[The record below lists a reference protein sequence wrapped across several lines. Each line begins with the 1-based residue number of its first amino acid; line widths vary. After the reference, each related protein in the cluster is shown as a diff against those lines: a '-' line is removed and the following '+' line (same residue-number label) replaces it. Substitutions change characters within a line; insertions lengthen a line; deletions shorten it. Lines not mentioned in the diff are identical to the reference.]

1 MATGKAITQPNI
13 KSGHIFSLYGSVND
27 GNATQGRVGPMSQPT
42 QLQLS
47 YFGKLPSRGDFVKSA
62 NNAQLLDTLDRW
74 LAQGMELLA
83 EDPGWKTIYDGWKP
97 VQFAFLGSRS
107 KLAIAGTLMA
117 SSDLSS
123 RRFPFLAAA
132 ALEVDRPLNFIAR
145 SPLALARLWTRAGR
159 QMRALGEAPDATEGL
174 RLLAQT
180 QFGVET
186 GSGAQAYDASFA
198 DFIDFQTVS
207 GLEHML
213 RAQGQPIHLRRAL
226 LGLGILLQP
235 VMASGSSQLE
245 KGLTLPLPSDPLY
258 RSLVASFWLEL
269 VSRFLHRADFEL
281 SLFLGEIAG
290 RERLVIGFNGASSRT
305 LHSIISPL
313 AYAEQNINIDDPEW
327 VEQHVGGEYGMAKFV
342 SYLDQPQL
350 SLRVA
355 IDTFREVFIGE

>member
-1 MATGKAITQPNI
+1 
-13 KSGHIFSLYGSVND
+13 
-27 GNATQGRVGPMSQPT
+27 MSQPT

-83 EDPGWKTIYDGWKP
+83 EDPGWKASYDGWKP
-97 VQFAFLGSRS
+97 MHFAFLGSQS
-107 KLAIAGTLMA
+107 KLAIAGALMA
-117 SSDLSS
+117 SSDMSS
-123 RRFPFLAAA
+123 RRFPFLTAVAM
-132 ALEVDRPLNFIAR
+132 EVERPLNFIAR
-145 SPLALARLWTRAGR
+145 SPLALARLWTRAGQ
-159 QMRALGEAPDATEGL
+159 QMAALAEAPDATDGL
-174 RLLAQT
+174 RQLAET

-186 GSGAQAYDASFA
+186 GPAVRTHDASFS

-213 RAQGQPIHLRRAL
+213 RGQGQQVRLRRTL
-226 LGLGILLQP
+226 LALGILLQP

-245 KGLTLPLPSDPLY
+245 KGLTLPLPADPLY

-269 VSRFLHRADFEL
+269 VSRFLHRADFEV
-281 SLFLGEIAG
+281 SLFLGEIG
-290 RERLVIGFNGASSRT
+290 GGDRLVIGFNGASSRT
-305 LHSIISPL
+305 LHSVISPL

-355 IDTFREVFIGE
+355 LDTFREVFIGE